1 METTTLQPT
10 TVTDKSKYYGFK
22 NGTLTISDLKE
33 LIKEVYFERY
43 DIELYETE
51 TSQKFIIKYKG
62 DNSCRFAINLK
73 SVYEV
78 SVQDTTAIE
87 LKSLN
92 FNLTFFEEVDYI
104 SIITF

>member
-10 TVTDKSKYYGFK
+10 TVTEKSKYYEFK
-22 NGTLTISDLKE
+22 KRSLTISDLKE
-33 LIKEVYFERY
+33 LIKEAYFERY
-43 DIELYETE
+43 DIELFETE
-51 TSQKFIIKYKG
+51 TSQKMIIKYKD

-73 SVYEV
+73 SIYEV

-87 LKSLN
+87 LKSMN

-104 SIITF
+104 SLITF